1 MYPNRSSDSIHSQPT
16 VLIKKSM
23 VTRQAWNQARKS
35 NQWAGIR
42 EKIRKVLIGC
52 RCTSSI
58 TQVSGKGLT
67 IKVAT
72 EQRRGGFK
80 RADSY
85 FFKAVLSQPS
95 EPMDDMAV
103 PYQWPG
109 CGPRQQNSLG
119 WEDALRDLMYGLLGA
134 VAFFYQEK
142 WWHKE
147 KKCTGF
153 RVHQLFCPCTISHI
167 TSSHVFLI
175 MWLRMAKWNVSRSCR
190 SEG

>member
-72 EQRRGGFK
+72 EQRRGGGGFK

-95 EPMDDMAV
+95 EPMHDMAV
-103 PYQWPG
+103 GPGSKTLWDGKMHSGTWCMACWELWPFFIKKSDDTKRKSVQAFGFISFSVHAPYLTSPH
-109 CGPRQQNSLG
+109 L
-119 WEDALRDLMYGLLGA
+119 
-134 VAFFYQEK
+134 
-142 WWHKE
+142 
-147 KKCTGF
+147 
-153 RVHQLFCPCTISHI
+153 
-167 TSSHVFLI
+167 TSS
-175 MWLRMAKWNVSRSCR
+175 
-190 SEG
+190 